1 MLFREGVVIHSE
13 EHLSREVEEFREGV
27 VIHSEEHLLHVAA
40 LGEGETGALL
50 RRIQRPKVEIFFTE
64 EEC

>member
-1 MLFREGVVIHSE
+1 MLSRRVEEYRKGVVIHN
-13 EHLSREVEEFREGV
+13 
-27 VIHSEEHLLHVAA
+27 EEHLLHVAA